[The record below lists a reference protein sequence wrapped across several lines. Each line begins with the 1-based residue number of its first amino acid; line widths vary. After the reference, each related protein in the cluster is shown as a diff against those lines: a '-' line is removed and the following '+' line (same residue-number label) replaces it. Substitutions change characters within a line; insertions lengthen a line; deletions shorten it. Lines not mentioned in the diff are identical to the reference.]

1 MFVDEWV
8 TTPNYS
14 IYFQNCNP
22 STCTYTI
29 TDKIN
34 YSYAITLFISL
45 YGGLIML
52 LRLISP
58 LIIKTISK
66 FSHRQT
72 NRISLVSCKMYL
84 QRLNLFKKSDKRTD
98 DDIKQQKITTRVYLI
113 LLLITITVLLLFNS
127 FDTQTVTISISNP
140 SLETYID
147 LQQSYS
153 HTLRCPCST
162 MTISYHKFMKFSPV
176 LHQVCSSDFTTQ
188 KWLTILEQTI
198 PLYIEIDW
206 RNRAY
211 GQFSLLSKLCQL
223 ANETVRNAIDHFL
236 LQSFVVSNMLTETDF
251 DLQLGQNF
259 EHLYQSTT
267 IYFSH
272 LINATDLHIQIDQ
285 PYMTKH
291 IESPMT
297 VTFSSIEFLT
307 TLIAKVIMIPFIRK

>member
-58 LIIKTISK
+58 LIIKAISK

-84 QRLNLFKKSDKRTD
+84 QTLNLFKKSDKRTD
-98 DDIKQQKITTRVYLI
+98 DDIKHQKITTRTYLI

-127 FDTQTVTISISNP
+127 LDTQTVTISIPNP
-140 SLETYID
+140 SFDTYID

-162 MTISYHKFMKFSPV
+162 MAIPYHKFMKFSPV

-188 KWLTILEQTI
+188 KWLTILQQSAT
-198 PLYIEIDW
+198 LYAELDW

-211 GQFSLLSKLCQL
+211 QQFNLLSKLCQL
-223 ANETVRNAIDHFL
+223 ANETVLNAINKFL

-251 DLQLGQNF
+251 DLQLGQNLD
-259 EHLYQSTT
+259 HLYQSTT

-272 LINATDLHIQIDQ
+272 LINAIDLHIQIDQ
-285 PYMTKH
+285 PYMIKQVGNG
-291 IESPMT
+291 IQVS
-297 VTFSSIEFLT
+297 FSSIEFVT
-307 TLIAKVIMIPFIRK
+307 KNTSNNEQIAKV

>member
-1 MFVDEWV
+1 MFVDDWIP
-8 TTPNYS
+8 TFNYS

-22 STCTYTI
+22 SICTYTI
-29 TDKIN
+29 TDQIN

-45 YGGLIML
+45 YGGLIMI

-58 LIIKTISK
+58 FIIKTISK

-72 NRISLVSCKMYL
+72 NRISIVSCKMYL

-98 DDIKQQKITTRVYLI
+98 DDIKHQKIITRVYLI

-162 MTISYHKFMKFSPV
+162 MAIPYHKFMKFSPV

-188 KWLTILEQTI
+188 KWLTILQQSAT
-198 PLYIEIDW
+198 LYAELDW

-211 GQFSLLSKLCQL
+211 QQFNLLSKLCQL
-223 ANETVRNAIDHFL
+223 ANETVLNAINKFL

-251 DLQLGQNF
+251 DLQLGQNLD
-259 EHLYQSTT
+259 HLYQSTT

-272 LINATDLHIQIDQ
+272 LINAIDLHIQIDQ
-285 PYMTKH
+285 PYMIKQVGNG
-291 IESPMT
+291 IQVS
-297 VTFSSIEFLT
+297 FSSIEFVT
-307 TLIAKVIMIPFIRK
+307 KNTSNNEQIAKV

>member
-1 MFVDEWV
+1 MFVDDWIP
-8 TTPNYS
+8 TFNYS

-29 TDKIN
+29 TDQIN

-45 YGGLIML
+45 YGGLIMI

-58 LIIKTISK
+58 FIIKTISK

-72 NRISLVSCKMYL
+72 NRISIVSCKMYL

-98 DDIKQQKITTRVYLI
+98 DDIKHQKIITRVYLI

-162 MTISYHKFMKFSPV
+162 MAIPYHKFMKFSPV

-188 KWLTILEQTI
+188 KWLTILQQSAT
-198 PLYIEIDW
+198 LYAELDW

-211 GQFSLLSKLCQL
+211 QQFNLLSKLCQL
-223 ANETVRNAIDHFL
+223 ANETVLNAINKFL

-251 DLQLGQNF
+251 DLQLGQNLD
-259 EHLYQSTT
+259 HLYQSTT

-272 LINATDLHIQIDQ
+272 LINAIDLHIQIDQ
-285 PYMTKH
+285 PYMIKQVGDG
-291 IESPMT
+291 IQVS
-297 VTFSSIEFLT
+297 FSSIEFVT
-307 TLIAKVIMIPFIRK
+307 KNTSNNEQIAKV

>member
-1 MFVDEWV
+1 MFVDDWIP
-8 TTPNYS
+8 TFNYS

-29 TDKIN
+29 TDQIN

-45 YGGLIML
+45 YGGLIMI

-58 LIIKTISK
+58 FIIKTISK

-72 NRISLVSCKMYL
+72 NRISIVSCKMYL

-162 MTISYHKFMKFSPV
+162 MAIPYHKFMKFSPV

-188 KWLTILEQTI
+188 KWLTILQQSAT
-198 PLYIEIDW
+198 LYAELDW

-211 GQFSLLSKLCQL
+211 QQFNLLSKLCQL
-223 ANETVRNAIDHFL
+223 ANETVLNAINKFL

-251 DLQLGQNF
+251 DLQLGQNLD
-259 EHLYQSTT
+259 HLYQSTT

-272 LINATDLHIQIDQ
+272 LINAIDLHIQIDQ
-285 PYMTKH
+285 PYMIKQVGNG
-291 IESPMT
+291 IQVS
-297 VTFSSIEFLT
+297 FSSIEFVT
-307 TLIAKVIMIPFIRK
+307 KNTSNNEQIAKV

>member
-1 MFVDEWV
+1 MFVDDWIP
-8 TTPNYS
+8 TFNYS

-22 STCTYTI
+22 SICTYTI
-29 TDKIN
+29 TDQIN

-98 DDIKQQKITTRVYLI
+98 DDIKHQKIITRVYLI

-162 MTISYHKFMKFSPV
+162 MAIPYHKFMKFSPV

-188 KWLTILEQTI
+188 KWLTILQQSAT
-198 PLYIEIDW
+198 LYAELDW

-211 GQFSLLSKLCQL
+211 QQFNLLSKLCQL
-223 ANETVRNAIDHFL
+223 ANETVLNAINKFL

-272 LINATDLHIQIDQ
+272 LINAIDLHIQIDQ
-285 PYMTKH
+285 PYMIKQVGNG
-291 IESPMT
+291 IQVS
-297 VTFSSIEFLT
+297 FSSIEFVT
-307 TLIAKVIMIPFIRK
+307 KNTSNNEQIAKV

>member
-1 MFVDEWV
+1 MFVDDWIP
-8 TTPNYS
+8 TFNYS

-22 STCTYTI
+22 SICTYTI
-29 TDKIN
+29 TDQIN

-45 YGGLIML
+45 YGGLIMI

-58 LIIKTISK
+58 FIIKTISK

-72 NRISLVSCKMYL
+72 NRISIVSCKMYL

-98 DDIKQQKITTRVYLI
+98 DDIKHQKIITRVYLI

-162 MTISYHKFMKFSPV
+162 MAIPYHKFMKFSPV

-188 KWLTILEQTI
+188 KWLKILQQSAT
-198 PLYIEIDW
+198 LYAELDW

-211 GQFSLLSKLCQL
+211 QQFNLLSKLCQL
-223 ANETVRNAIDHFL
+223 ANETVLNAINKFL

-251 DLQLGQNF
+251 DLQLGQNLD
-259 EHLYQSTT
+259 HLYQSTT

-272 LINATDLHIQIDQ
+272 LINAIDLHIQIDQ
-285 PYMTKH
+285 PYMIKQVGNG
-291 IESPMT
+291 IQVS
-297 VTFSSIEFLT
+297 FSSIEFVT
-307 TLIAKVIMIPFIRK
+307 KNTSNNEQIAKV

>member
-84 QRLNLFKKSDKRTD
+84 QTLNLFKKSDKRTD
-98 DDIKQQKITTRVYLI
+98 DDIKHQKIITRVYLI

-162 MTISYHKFMKFSPV
+162 MAIPYHKFMKFSPV

-188 KWLTILEQTI
+188 KWLTILQQSAT
-198 PLYIEIDW
+198 LYAELDW

-211 GQFSLLSKLCQL
+211 QQFNLLSKLCQL
-223 ANETVRNAIDHFL
+223 ANETVLNAINKFL

-272 LINATDLHIQIDQ
+272 LINAIDLHIQIDQ
-285 PYMTKH
+285 PYMIKQVGNG
-291 IESPMT
+291 IQVS
-297 VTFSSIEFLT
+297 FSSIEFVT
-307 TLIAKVIMIPFIRK
+307 KNTSNNEQIAKV

>member
-1 MFVDEWV
+1 MFVDDWIP
-8 TTPNYS
+8 TFNYS

-22 STCTYTI
+22 SICTYTI
-29 TDKIN
+29 TDQIN

-84 QRLNLFKKSDKRTD
+84 QTLNLFKKSDKRTD
-98 DDIKQQKITTRVYLI
+98 DDIKHQKIITRVYLI

-162 MTISYHKFMKFSPV
+162 MAIPYHKFMKFSPV

-188 KWLTILEQTI
+188 KWLTILQQSAT
-198 PLYIEIDW
+198 LYAELDW

-211 GQFSLLSKLCQL
+211 QQFNLLSKLCQL
-223 ANETVRNAIDHFL
+223 ANETVLNAINKFL

-272 LINATDLHIQIDQ
+272 LINAIDLHIQIDQ
-285 PYMTKH
+285 PYMIKQVGNG
-291 IESPMT
+291 IQVS
-297 VTFSSIEFLT
+297 FSSIEFVT
-307 TLIAKVIMIPFIRK
+307 KNTSNNEQIAKV

>member
-1 MFVDEWV
+1 MFVDDWIP
-8 TTPNYS
+8 TFNYS

-29 TDKIN
+29 TDQIN

-84 QRLNLFKKSDKRTD
+84 QTLNLFKKSDKRTD
-98 DDIKQQKITTRVYLI
+98 DDIKHQKIITRVYLI

-162 MTISYHKFMKFSPV
+162 MAIPYHKFMKFSPV

-188 KWLTILEQTI
+188 KWLKILQQSAT
-198 PLYIEIDW
+198 LYAELDW

-211 GQFSLLSKLCQL
+211 QQFNLLSKLCQL
-223 ANETVRNAIDHFL
+223 ANETVLNAINKFL

-272 LINATDLHIQIDQ
+272 LINAIDLHIQIDQ
-285 PYMTKH
+285 PYMIKQVGNG
-291 IESPMT
+291 IQVS
-297 VTFSSIEFLT
+297 FSSIEFVT
-307 TLIAKVIMIPFIRK
+307 KNTSNNEQIAKV

>member
-1 MFVDEWV
+1 MFVDDWIP
-8 TTPNYS
+8 TFNYS

-22 STCTYTI
+22 SICTYTI
-29 TDKIN
+29 TDQIN

-84 QRLNLFKKSDKRTD
+84 QTLNLFKKSDKRTD
-98 DDIKQQKITTRVYLI
+98 DDIKHQKIITRVYLI

-162 MTISYHKFMKFSPV
+162 MAIPYHKFMKFSPV

-188 KWLTILEQTI
+188 KWLKILQQSAT
-198 PLYIEIDW
+198 LYAELDW

-211 GQFSLLSKLCQL
+211 QQFNLLSKLCQL
-223 ANETVRNAIDHFL
+223 ANETVLNAINKFL

-272 LINATDLHIQIDQ
+272 LINAIDLHIQIDQ
-285 PYMTKH
+285 PYMIKQVGNG
-291 IESPMT
+291 IQVS
-297 VTFSSIEFLT
+297 FSSIEFVT
-307 TLIAKVIMIPFIRK
+307 KNTSNNEQIAKV

>member
-1 MFVDEWV
+1 MFVDDWIP
-8 TTPNYS
+8 TFNYS

-29 TDKIN
+29 TDQIN

-45 YGGLIML
+45 YGGLIMI

-58 LIIKTISK
+58 FIIKTISK

-72 NRISLVSCKMYL
+72 NRISIVSCKMYL

-98 DDIKQQKITTRVYLI
+98 DDIKHQKIITRVYLI

-162 MTISYHKFMKFSPV
+162 MAIPYHKFMKFSPV

-188 KWLTILEQTI
+188 KWLKILQQSAT
-198 PLYIEIDW
+198 LYAELDW

-211 GQFSLLSKLCQL
+211 QQFNLLSKLCQL
-223 ANETVRNAIDHFL
+223 ANETVLNAINKFL

-251 DLQLGQNF
+251 DLQLGQNLD
-259 EHLYQSTT
+259 HLYQSTT

-272 LINATDLHIQIDQ
+272 LINAIDLHIQIDQ
-285 PYMTKH
+285 PYMIKQVGNG
-291 IESPMT
+291 IQVS
-297 VTFSSIEFLT
+297 FSSIEFVT
-307 TLIAKVIMIPFIRK
+307 KNTSNNEQIAKV

>member
-1 MFVDEWV
+1 MFVDDWIP
-8 TTPNYS
+8 TFNYS

-29 TDKIN
+29 TDQIN

-45 YGGLIML
+45 YGGLIMI

-58 LIIKTISK
+58 FIIKTISK

-72 NRISLVSCKMYL
+72 NRISIVSCKMYL

-98 DDIKQQKITTRVYLI
+98 DDIKHQKIITRVYLI

-162 MTISYHKFMKFSPV
+162 MAIPYHKFMKFSPV

-188 KWLTILEQTI
+188 KWLTILQQSAT
-198 PLYIEIDW
+198 LYAELDW

-211 GQFSLLSKLCQL
+211 QQFNLLSKLCQL
-223 ANETVRNAIDHFL
+223 ANETVLNAINKFL

-251 DLQLGQNF
+251 DLQLGQNLD
-259 EHLYQSTT
+259 HLYQSTT

-272 LINATDLHIQIDQ
+272 LINAIDLHIQIDQ
-285 PYMTKH
+285 PYMIKQVGNG
-291 IESPMT
+291 IQVS
-297 VTFSSIEFLT
+297 FSSIEFVT
-307 TLIAKVIMIPFIRK
+307 KNTSNNEQIAKV

>member
-84 QRLNLFKKSDKRTD
+84 QTLNLFKKSDKRTD
-98 DDIKQQKITTRVYLI
+98 DDIKHQKITTRTYLI

-127 FDTQTVTISISNP
+127 LDTQTVTISISNP
-140 SLETYID
+140 SLDTYINFK
-147 LQQSYS
+147 QMYP

-162 MTISYHKFMKFSPV
+162 MAIPYHKFMKFSPV

-188 KWLTILEQTI
+188 KWLTILQQSAT
-198 PLYIEIDW
+198 LYAELDW

-211 GQFSLLSKLCQL
+211 QQFNLLSKLCQL
-223 ANETVRNAIDHFL
+223 ANETVLNAINKFL

-251 DLQLGQNF
+251 DLQLGQNLD
-259 EHLYQSTT
+259 HLYQSTT

-272 LINATDLHIQIDQ
+272 LINAIDLHIQIDQ
-285 PYMTKH
+285 PYMIKQVGNG
-291 IESPMT
+291 IQVS
-297 VTFSSIEFLT
+297 FSSIEFVT
-307 TLIAKVIMIPFIRK
+307 KNTSNNEQIAKV